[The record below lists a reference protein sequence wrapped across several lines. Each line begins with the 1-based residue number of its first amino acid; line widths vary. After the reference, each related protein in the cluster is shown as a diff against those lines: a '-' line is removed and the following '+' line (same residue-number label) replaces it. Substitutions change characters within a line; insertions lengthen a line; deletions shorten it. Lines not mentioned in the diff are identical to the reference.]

1 MANVPTLLT
10 SADLSA
16 SQTSGAPASVSSTTI
31 IQANTFAIGNWLYL
45 NGSTYAL
52 AKADSANTA
61 SVVGIVSAAS
71 STQFTLTTSGLV
83 AGLSG
88 LTVGANYFL
97 SPTTSGAI
105 TTTEPTTTGYVS
117 APVGIATSATS
128 IQVAIDRGTIVRN
141 TVTTFTVGGDVNIW
155 YPVVFNRN
163 ANTDFKFR
171 ITSNE
176 RQSTYGFGF
185 CNFCLYGDLYPY
197 GGTVTFNSGYDIE
210 QSMFYSGANDIDD
223 SDSMHGCVG
232 GYSTDPYSARITVW
246 LRGGR
251 DYYLDS
257 YFGDITLQTIIY
269 STSITSFNNAG
280 NPAYTVSSFKIKT
293 FNDYD
298 FNLVYLHNENIV
310 GSDVNGNLA
319 GQYSYKNY
327 SKLAPVNFNSIET
340 GYISARGN
348 INTNSALTANS
359 ITTNNNITA
368 GGNIKTNSVTIYA
381 NNGIYTTS
389 GVAANG
395 TITAGGNI
403 TAGSLYVRGT
413 ISCDNTVTAT
423 GYKAR
428 SGLSGVYSNWF
439 NIYWT
444 GSAARLWIDNT
455 DLGNISVTSDYR
467 IKKNIETQDSS
478 AIDRIA
484 KIRPVKYEF
493 ADYKELFKE
502 DGVQREGFIAH
513 ELQEVIPSAVDGE
526 KDAEDQIQS
535 LKLDALCSVMVKAIQ
550 EQQAMI
556 DALKAEVE
564 LLKNK

>member
-83 AGLSG
+83 TGLSG

-97 SPTTSGAI
+97 SATTAGLA

-141 TVTTFTVGGDVNIW
+141 TVTTLSVGGDRNTW
-155 YPVVFNRN
+155 YPVVFNRSVN
-163 ANTDFKFR
+163 GNYFDFR
-171 ITSNE
+171 ITRESN
-176 RQSTYGFGF
+176 QTFSGSGA
-185 CNFCLYGDLYPY
+185 CNFRLYGKPAVPSPSISIYDTLNGLVEYEITQDFINFEP
-197 GGTVTFNSGYDIE
+197 VSGFVHCAI
-210 QSMFYSGANDIDD
+210 
-223 SDSMHGCVG
+223 G
-232 GYSTDPYSARITVW
+232 GYSVDPYGNRITVW

-251 DYYLDS
+251 DYYLQS
-257 YFGDITLQTIIY
+257 YSGDVVLETIIY
-269 STSITSFNNAG
+269 NTSTTSFIYGANTYSISGSLYFVYNPDEDNLYSINSYSFYYMYYKYDERNYISLSSRTTRFNNISSGYASIGGGATISGDAYITSRAYVSSDAYIYGTLSVPSTSIN
-280 NPAYTVSSFKIKT
+280 
-293 FNDYD
+293 
-298 FNLVYLHNENIV
+298 
-310 GSDVNGNLA
+310 
-319 GQYSYKNY
+319 
-327 SKLAPVNFNSIET
+327 
-340 GYISARGN
+340 ARG
-348 INTNSALTANS
+348 
-359 ITTNNNITA
+359 
-368 GGNIKTNSVTIYA
+368 YA
-381 NNGIYTTS
+381 SRSGISGIYS
-389 GVAANG
+389 GN
-395 TITAGGNI
+395 
-403 TAGSLYVRGT
+403 S
-413 ISCDNTVTAT
+413 
-423 GYKAR
+423 
-428 SGLSGVYSNWF
+428 F

-444 GSAARLWIDNT
+444 TSAARLYIDNT
-455 DLGNISVTSDYR
+455 NLGNISVTSDYR